1 MSDVTKEQY
10 INFIRLLLI
19 ISYKKDTTTFVDI
32 SVHGVLYND
41 LNKDVKL
48 EINISELTQLNES
61 VIMAMTHND
70 TFRIIMEIFIS
81 GVSDTRLQIT
91 NGQRGGM
98 PIGGYVFM
106 AFLLLVNFTAAMRM
120 APTQARPPN
129 PKSNSQLTVIP
140 TTAPTYE
147 KPNLNTIINFITN
160 HRQGELVEGKQ
171 NLANKQNL
179 AEKQNGIDKF
189 AELIRKNSEKL
200 GLVSEGLG
208 AIGDLDGLPP
218 ELSTGISICDKIIN
232 GSLIIFDE
240 MSFLDR
246 VKSTLELFGIET
258 SIKSVIL
265 SNIPFGSQV
274 SLLNYSMKQIVKEV
288 KGLKKTL
295 KERGISDTN
304 ATSAVEAL
312 LIGDPHRLHDLL
324 EGGKSKKIIT
334 TIRRRIKKN
343 RRTRR
348 NKSYRK

>member
-1 MSDVTKEQY
+1 MSVVTNEQY
-10 INFIRLLLI
+10 INFIRLLSI
-19 ISYKKDTTTFVDI
+19 ISYTKDTTTFVDI
-32 SVHGVLYND
+32 SVHGVLDND
-41 LNKDVKL
+41 LNEDVKL
-48 EINISELTQLNES
+48 EINISELTPLNEL
-61 VIMAMTHND
+61 VIKAMKQND

-91 NGQRGGM
+91 NSQSGGM

-147 KPNLNTIINFITN
+147 KPNLNTIIKVITN
-160 HRQGELVEGKQ
+160 HRQGELVKG
-171 NLANKQNL
+171 KQNL

-246 VKSTLELFGIET
+246 VKSTLELFGIKT

-295 KERGISDTN
+295 KERGISDTI